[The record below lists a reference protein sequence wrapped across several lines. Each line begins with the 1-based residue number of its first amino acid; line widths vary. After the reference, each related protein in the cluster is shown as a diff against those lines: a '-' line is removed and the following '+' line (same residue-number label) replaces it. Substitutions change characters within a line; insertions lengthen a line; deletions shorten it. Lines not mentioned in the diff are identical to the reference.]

1 MISYEKHYSPFTAVG
16 KNESGE
22 QFLITSREFINE
34 NIFV

>member
-1 MISYEKHYSPFTAVG
+1 MISYEKTYSLFITVG

-22 QFLITSREFINE
+22 QFLITSSEFINE